1 MNKALLFVVLLLAF
15 TTAKATDLQ
24 QQFKDPT
31 FSGTGWTSQVLTLQ
45 QMEMSAK
52 AQVAAKQAA
61 DQAAAQAAAA
71 NTPLARFLALFTS
84 QVYSQLA
91 TQLTNN
97 LFSSCKAA
105 DGSAIPGCSP
115 ASSGTF
121 NIDPT
126 TTVSWH
132 KTPDDP
138 AFGGQTSVTL
148 TIVNTAN
155 PSQNTT
161 ITVPIAS
168 FGF

>member
-1 MNKALLFVVLLLAF
+1 MKKLTLLLALLT
-15 TTAKATDLQ
+15 TTASATDLQ

-31 FSGTGWTSQVLTLQ
+31 FSGNGWASQVLTLQ

-52 AQVAAKQAA
+52 AQIESKRAA
-61 DQAAAQAAAA
+61 DIAAAQAAAA
-71 NTPLARFLALFTS
+71 NTPLSRFISLFTS

-105 DGSAIPGCSP
+105 DGAAIPGCTP
-115 ASSGTF
+115 APAGEF

-132 KTPDDP
+132 KTPNDP

-155 PSQNTT
+155 TSQNTT